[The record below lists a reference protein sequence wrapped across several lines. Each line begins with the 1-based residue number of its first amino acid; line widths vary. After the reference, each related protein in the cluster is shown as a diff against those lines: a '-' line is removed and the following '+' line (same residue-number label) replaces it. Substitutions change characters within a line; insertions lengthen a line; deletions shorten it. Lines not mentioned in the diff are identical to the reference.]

1 MTRPRAPAARI
12 LRQVLK
18 LCPGPADTWCTG
30 GRHETSPVPT
40 NQGSPTMRQAIE
52 RVAPAILAL
61 EIGYVA
67 IIALRFALTLAG

>member
-1 MTRPRAPAARI
+1 
-12 LRQVLK
+12 
-18 LCPGPADTWCTG
+18 
-30 GRHETSPVPT
+30 
-40 NQGSPTMRQAIE
+40 MRQAIE